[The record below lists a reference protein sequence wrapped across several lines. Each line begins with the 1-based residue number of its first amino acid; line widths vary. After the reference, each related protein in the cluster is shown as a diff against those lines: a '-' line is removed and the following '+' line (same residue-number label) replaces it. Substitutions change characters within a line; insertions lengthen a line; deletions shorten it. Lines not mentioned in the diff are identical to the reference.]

1 LKARD
6 GEYYYVLGESTCM
19 KLLKDGGEKITKDL
33 PFVGVHLLMRM
44 GLFSLF
50 KCEQAEYAPILI

>member
-1 LKARD
+1 M
-6 GEYYYVLGESTCM
+6 LGESTCV

-33 PFVGVHLLMRM
+33 PYVGVHLLMRM

-50 KCEQAEYAPILI
+50 KCEQAKHAPLLI